1 MIQIV
6 NDEVL
11 RTSFTVIMQYH
22 TTFPYPSSP
31 ITFSW
36 NILKILFYPTPIPKQ
51 SSQLLPFSAYCPF
64 HLLLFSLRTDHYS
77 FWC

>member
-11 RTSFTVIMQYH
+11 GTSFTVIMQYH
-22 TTFPYPSSP
+22 TTFPYPSSQ

-36 NILKILFYPTPIPKQ
+36 NILKILFYPTPIAKQ
-51 SSQLLPFSAYCPF
+51 SS
-64 HLLLFSLRTDHYS
+64 
-77 FWC
+77 

>member
-11 RTSFTVIMQYH
+11 GTSFTVIMQYH
-22 TTFPYPSSP
+22 TTFPYPSSQ

-51 SSQLLPFSAYCPF
+51 SS
-64 HLLLFSLRTDHYS
+64 
-77 FWC
+77 